1 MISKEFI
8 EIVKST
14 VPVLETNIDEITQ
27 VFYQRLFKLHPQLK
41 EVFNMTHQAKGSQPR
56 ALANAIF
63 QYARHIEYPEV
74 LQTAIAAIVEKHVSL
89 HVTPAQYEVVGTN
102 LLAAIQEVLGE
113 AATPEII
120 QAWEAAYNQ
129 LAAILIEEEEKRYKQ
144 RSTEVGGFRG
154 QKPFVIIRKVEE
166 SENIISFYLQPK
178 DGKPAP
184 MFIPGQYIAVT
195 VDIPGEPHKHTR
207 NYSLSS
213 SYTPEYLRI
222 SVKKEG
228 TVSNYLHEQVQ
239 EGSEIM
245 AGLPA
250 GIFTLTNTKNPVV
263 LIAGGVGITP
273 LLSMYKHLAHHT
285 QRAVTLIH
293 CALHSSVQAFRSE
306 ALAEVNERVHTV
318 TVHEHPL
325 PYDKPRVDYD
335 AEGLLTT
342 NILSPWLTSD
352 TEFYFCGPQGFMEH
366 VLGLL
371 SLLGVDDHRVFYEFF
386 GPAGALEK
394 PAADFMV

>member
-1 MISKEFI
+1 MISKKSI

-14 VPVLETNIDEITQ
+14 VPVLETNIEEITQ
-27 VFYQRLFKLHPQLK
+27 VFYQRLFKFHPQLK

-63 QYARHIEYPEV
+63 QYARYIERPEV
-74 LQTAIAAIVEKHVSL
+74 LQIAIAAIVEKHVSL

-120 QAWEAAYNQ
+120 QAWKAAYGQ
-129 LAAILIEEEEKRYKQ
+129 LATILIEEEEKRYSK
-144 RSTEVGGFRG
+144 RSNEAGGFRG
-154 QKPFVIIRKVEE
+154 QKPFVVTRKVEE
-166 SENIISFYLQPK
+166 SENITSFYLRPK

-184 MFIPGQYIAVT
+184 AFIPGQYIAIT

-213 SYTPEYLRI
+213 LYNPGYLRI

-228 TVSNYLHEQVQ
+228 TVSNYLHTQIQ
-239 EGSEIM
+239 EGDEIM

-250 GIFTLTNTKNPVV
+250 GIFTLKNTENPVI

-293 CALHSSVQAFRSE
+293 CALHSSVQAFKSE
-306 ALAEVNERVHTV
+306 ALAVINERVQAV
-318 TVHEHPL
+318 IVHEHPL
-325 PYDKPRVDYD
+325 SHDKSGVDYD

-342 NILSPWLTSD
+342 HILGPWLTPD
-352 TEFYFCGPQGFMEH
+352 TECYFCGPQGFMEH

-371 SLLGVDDHRVFYEFF
+371 SLLGVDDHQIFYEFF
-386 GPAGALEK
+386 GPAGTLEK
-394 PAADFMV
+394 PAANFVA